1 LKVIL
6 DQTKYEIYLKRFN
19 ISPDKVVYS
28 IQNPDSVKRINFQNY
43 KVIFVLKKFDNY
55 YLLMDCR
62 NEIGGEG
69 EEEEEEVKVDSVF
82 IVGKQLIQNISIEN
96 PLAILERFVNE
107 FGYQLEICGQIGK
120 FIHDVEI
127 KMPHN
132 HTNINQKIR
141 NNTLI
146 TDDDGKLINAIGL
159 MSTIADSKVIGGT
172 EHINIFFFYCIS
184 LNKYKYYLKTN
195 NLI

>member
-62 NEIGGEG
+62 NEIGGRRRRRRR
-69 EEEEEEVKVDSVF
+69 K
-82 IVGKQLIQNISIEN
+82 K
-96 PLAILERFVNE
+96 
-107 FGYQLEICGQIGK
+107 
-120 FIHDVEI
+120 
-127 KMPHN
+127 
-132 HTNINQKIR
+132 
-141 NNTLI
+141 
-146 TDDDGKLINAIGL
+146 
-159 MSTIADSKVIGGT
+159 
-172 EHINIFFFYCIS
+172 
-184 LNKYKYYLKTN
+184 
-195 NLI
+195 

>member
-19 ISPDKVVYS
+19 ISQDKVVYS

-43 KVIFVLKKFDNY
+43 KVIYVLKKFENY
-55 YLLMDCR
+55 YLLIDCR
-62 NEIGGEG
+62 SEIG
-69 EEEEEEVKVDSVF
+69 EEEITVDSVF
-82 IVGKQLIQNISIEN
+82 IVGEQLVQSISIEN
-96 PLAILERFVNE
+96 PLAILERFVNK

-146 TDDDGKLINAIGL
+146 TDDGKLINAIGL
-159 MSTIADSKVIGGT
+159 MSTVADSKVIGRI
-172 EHINIFFFYCIS
+172 EYINIFFFYCIS
-184 LNKYKYYLKTN
+184 LNKYMYYLKTN